1 HAQAWAERQ
10 FSRASQLIRSSSV
23 ASTPSLREIRNQVQA
38 SDGNFF
44 EHFTTIAHTTMP
56 SLSAKE
62 NETFDINSLLK
73 NCSINGDQKS
83 LEDLYVEAVYTIV
96 HRVGRFSGI
105 ADDKLTQYV
114 QQSFRFDDERH
125 MHLLSRANEEKPP
138 VVLLN
143 VLLLEARDLIAK
155 DVNGFSD
162 PFSMMGVIPG
172 KTSKFRA
179 LDGSSVTDKSETE
192 KELASNV
199 DDSDIPPLSPRT
211 AEKQKQL
218 GGVLHRFGG
227 SFQRRIGSSKRQKK
241 ESDNKQIPA
250 KLIKAS
256 SVQRKTLN
264 PKWNEKFQFVVDD
277 VNTDRFHM
285 DIWDHDDEEQSVM
298 DAVTSLNHISG
309 LKGLGRYFK
318 EVTQSARADSQS
330 CMDDFLGCIT
340 LRIKDIPS
348 VGIEDW
354 FTLEKRSERS
364 EVSGQVKLKLWLST
378 KEERNELDEDDL
390 IDVRQHIGLIRQF
403 ALHEISQSGAPV
415 SAYQGELS
423 SAAATILHQHA
434 IQGDLTELHQAL
446 CSWLA
451 YSSLLNIGISYS
463 FLFDV
468 LSDLISKWV
477 PLILDKDDE
486 NLLGNSFAMFD
497 QHCRLA
503 IMDHRIRFP
512 TNRRDSCDSIANLL
526 RCMKLMRESCLYE
539 KCVPLQRSFDAT
551 LSAQVE
557 MSAEAYFKKA
567 MEDAANDD
575 PCVELSLLLD
585 SVNIACAQFSSYDP
599 IFKAFTGIDYASIS
613 YYQFNRMLEEYLCS
627 ELMSE
632 SAMDLKTSL
641 IEASKRDGDNG
652 RSLITLIRIH
662 FALLEFRNYRT
673 SKSKDDED
681 NDEWGFIFD
690 RAIGKWTDL
699 MRVRA
704 FARVDLSCQL
714 DANIQASNDIKYS
727 SSYVDICHMIEQIIT
742 TWERMRVSD
751 VRLRVDLTEKVVQ
764 SICKIAEYYVD
775 KILAQLASDGFCGDL
790 QVFIPGALVSM
801 FCAAINNAEQVR
813 RRLLFHDKLHLDEI
827 ATIYRRVTQCEPK
840 WRNKIEK
847 EIDDCDR
854 YINEQIDA
862 TTDRLIRRLRS
873 QLKKHVFHLAWSP
886 YACAVESA
894 IKPLTDMLDAE
905 LSSVHRTLL
914 HKNFVRVMLSQLNT
928 LVPLL
933 QDCVDE
939 NPGLEP
945 IFYQRLYDGCSVLTD
960 FFHADGKGISMETFT
975 NLPVYQKLM
984 STLSL
989 NQTSTVQLIEQYYK
1003 DLLKE
1008 QNDVSECKYGILNVR
1023 AYYNTNSQT
1032 LVIDVIGAKQLIPLD
1047 SNGLSDPFVVTELVP
1062 RMRYP
1067 SQPLARTRVV
1077 SKSLNPIFD
1086 ETFEFHIPSKIPSF
1100 AAVHF
1105 IVMDHDFLRSNDFAG
1120 EAFLDLAEV
1129 PGIGTAAGSALRQ
1142 FNLIL
1147 IHPSKK
1153 EKASTAVLSSR
1164 KDDKDAQ
1171 DFVRS
1176 LNTVY

>member
-1 HAQAWAERQ
+1 
-10 FSRASQLIRSSSV
+10 
-23 ASTPSLREIRNQVQA
+23 
-38 SDGNFF
+38 
-44 EHFTTIAHTTMP
+44 
-56 SLSAKE
+56 
-62 NETFDINSLLK
+62 
-73 NCSINGDQKS
+73 
-83 LEDLYVEAVYTIV
+83 
-96 HRVGRFSGI
+96 
-105 ADDKLTQYV
+105 
-114 QQSFRFDDERH
+114 
-125 MHLLSRANEEKPP
+125 
-138 VVLLN
+138 
-143 VLLLEARDLIAK
+143 
-155 DVNGFSD
+155 
-162 PFSMMGVIPG
+162 
-172 KTSKFRA
+172 
-179 LDGSSVTDKSETE
+179 
-192 KELASNV
+192 
-199 DDSDIPPLSPRT
+199 
-211 AEKQKQL
+211 
-218 GGVLHRFGG
+218 
-227 SFQRRIGSSKRQKK
+227 
-241 ESDNKQIPA
+241 
-250 KLIKAS
+250 
-256 SVQRKTLN
+256 
-264 PKWNEKFQFVVDD
+264 
-277 VNTDRFHM
+277 
-285 DIWDHDDEEQSVM
+285 
-298 DAVTSLNHISG
+298 
-309 LKGLGRYFK
+309 
-318 EVTQSARADSQS
+318 
-330 CMDDFLGCIT
+330 
-340 LRIKDIPS
+340 
-348 VGIEDW
+348 
-354 FTLEKRSERS
+354 
-364 EVSGQVKLKLWLST
+364 
-378 KEERNELDEDDL
+378 
-390 IDVRQHIGLIRQF
+390 
-403 ALHEISQSGAPV
+403 
-415 SAYQGELS
+415 
-423 SAAATILHQHA
+423 
-434 IQGDLTELHQAL
+434 
-446 CSWLA
+446 
-451 YSSLLNIGISYS
+451 
-463 FLFDV
+463 
-468 LSDLISKWV
+468 
-477 PLILDKDDE
+477 
-486 NLLGNSFAMFD
+486 
-497 QHCRLA
+497 
-503 IMDHRIRFP
+503 
-512 TNRRDSCDSIANLL
+512 
-526 RCMKLMRESCLYE
+526 
-539 KCVPLQRSFDAT
+539 
-551 LSAQVE
+551 
-557 MSAEAYFKKA
+557 
-567 MEDAANDD
+567 
-575 PCVELSLLLD
+575 
-585 SVNIACAQFSSYDP
+585 
-599 IFKAFTGIDYASIS
+599 
-613 YYQFNRMLEEYLCS
+613 
-627 ELMSE
+627 
-632 SAMDLKTSL
+632 
-641 IEASKRDGDNG
+641 
-652 RSLITLIRIH
+652 
-662 FALLEFRNYRT
+662 
-673 SKSKDDED
+673 
-681 NDEWGFIFD
+681 
-690 RAIGKWTDL
+690 
-699 MRVRA
+699 
-704 FARVDLSCQL
+704 
-714 DANIQASNDIKYS
+714 
-727 SSYVDICHMIEQIIT
+727 MIEQIIA

-813 RRLLFHDKLHLDEI
+813 RRLLFHDKLRLDEI
-827 ATIYRRVTQCEPK
+827 ASIYRRVTQCEPK

-847 EIDDCDR
+847 EIDDCDQ

-960 FFHADGKGISMETFT
+960 FFHADGKGISMETFA
-975 NLPVYQKLM
+975 NLPAYQKLM

-1032 LVIDVIGAKQLIPLD
+1032 LVIDVIGAKQVIPLD
-1047 SNGLSDPFVVTELVP
+1047 SNGLSDPFVITELVP

-1086 ETFEFHIPSKIPSF
+1086 ETFEFHIPSKIPSV